1 MNATRYRYEDVLL
14 TQKEGR
20 EVKATAIEDAR
31 RTLAHRKEQVKAARL
46 HLKVCKETRPPT
58 HRKVQIEVNP
68 GDVGYAEL
76 SAQFNNP
83 RELYQGKWEW
93 INHS

>member
-20 EVKATAIEDAR
+20 EIKATAIEDAR
-31 RTLAHRKEQVKAARL
+31 HTLAHRKERVKEARL
-46 HLKVCKETRPPT
+46 HLKVCKETTIPT
-58 HRKVQIEVNP
+58 HRTVQIEVNP

-76 SAQFNNP
+76 SDQFNP
-83 RELYQGKWEW
+83 REYQGKWAW